1 MIAVVTVVLGTLC
14 AVLAAASWV
23 AEARRAR
30 LFGAGAATAVAA
42 SAACCAA
49 AYTSILTT
57 TPPRLQMPVAGQV
70 LLVVAAV
77 AGCAGAVG
85 IVRTVMPL
93 GGVGAA
99 FAEGTL
105 VGASG
110 VTLVWAVLSEPGL
123 PVLPRACAV
132 VVATLL
138 SGMLGTLLRMSVTA
152 RGGYVVDDRHRYR
165 ARAAAGGIAFLLLA
179 GLGSALPAT
188 TPTTLVM
195 LAAAAGFA
203 LVALVPYVR
212 DAVPV
217 PRPAPTFATLVL
229 PYVLVACA
237 AAAVG
242 VQVAVGRAGVL
253 TGLLVG
259 IVGAS
264 LVAVQVFAVR
274 AGSTLLADL
283 EVSRQRLEALVENA
297 QDVILGLDVV
307 GRVVAANAAVERL
320 LARSPEHLEGRDVAE
335 VAILDDRPAVRDAV
349 RDVVHRRRPTAKV
362 EFRLAQPADGTAEMR
377 LRAVDG
383 GAVAVLS
390 DVSDAVLLRERL
402 QLLAR
407 HDRMTGLVNRGVVL
421 DTVTSWLTAGAA
433 VSVLYCDLDGYKAVN
448 DRFGHLAGDAVLVEV
463 ARRLETTVRGIAADE
478 AVLGRIGGDE
488 FVVALRGVSGAEALA
503 AGERLVGAL
512 RPTFLV
518 RDRTVRLGLSVGV
531 SGTDDG
537 VPLPAI
543 GPAPSG
549 GVVGVVE
556 AGPAGTLVETG
567 PGAPDALGSG
577 DTPAA
582 ELLHRGD
589 LAMFEAKAAGRGRV
603 TRWDAEVSQRALRRV
618 DIAIGLRQALDTGRL
633 ALAYQPLVRLSDGV
647 VVGVEALVR
656 VEGDDD
662 VPGALARLTDFV
674 SPAELVEVAEDTGEI
689 TELGRW
695 VLTMATRRAALWT
708 ALGHELFV
716 TVNMS
721 VRQMSERGFVE
732 TVRHALADSGLEP
745 GRLVVE
751 ITEGQLVGEED
762 PVRGVIEELR
772 RDGVQFVIDDF
783 GTGYSSLS
791 YLKTMPVRA
800 IKLDRTLLD
809 GIGTDSRA
817 TTLARSV
824 VGVARAL
831 GLVVVAEGL
840 ETLDAAR
847 LVRDL
852 GAWAGQGFALHP
864 PLRESQ
870 LLEVLASAPLDLS
883 GGLLRRGPVP
893 TPASGVGRGR
903 SGGRHRV
910 VDVTDAAV
918 AALPAVPP
926 QPLEPPPAAVPAPPA
941 ESTHPAPSST
951 ASPASSAPSS
961 APSGPPTQGLS
972 LGGRRFGAHGPVGE
986 APRATGSNGWVAG
999 VVLPPRGVSDGE
1011 TGAPAD

>member
-1 MIAVVTVVLGTLC
+1 VVTVVLGTLC

-30 LFGAGAATAVAA
+30 LFERTAAAAVAVSAGACAV
-42 SAACCAA
+42 

-57 TPPRLQMPVAGQV
+57 TPPQLAMPAAGQA
-70 LLVVAAV
+70 LLVLAAV
-77 AGCAGAVG
+77 VGCFGAVG

-99 FAEGTL
+99 FAEGML

-110 VTLVWAVLSEPGL
+110 VTLVWAALSEPGL
-123 PVLPRACAV
+123 PVLPRAAAV

-138 SGMLGTLLRMSVTA
+138 SGMLGALLRMSATA
-152 RGGYVVDDRHRYR
+152 RGGYVVDDRHRHR
-165 ARAAAGGIAFLLLA
+165 ARVAAGGIGLLLLA
-179 GLGSALPAT
+179 GLGNALPRT
-188 TPTTLVM
+188 TPTATVM
-195 LAAAAGFA
+195 LLAAGGFV
-203 LVALVPYVR
+203 LVALVPYVS

-217 PRPAPTFATLVL
+217 PRSGPTFATLVL
-229 PYVLVACA
+229 PYVLVAVA

-242 VQVAVGRAGVL
+242 IQVALGRAGAL

-259 IVGAS
+259 ILGCS
-264 LVAVQVFAVR
+264 LVAVQAFAVR
-274 AGSTLLADL
+274 AGTTVLADL

-349 RDVVHRRRPTAKV
+349 RDVVHRRRATAKV

-390 DVSDAVLLRERL
+390 DVTDAVLLRERL

-421 DTVTSWLTAGAA
+421 DTVTSWLTAGAH

-463 ARRLETTVRGIAADE
+463 ARRLETAVRGIDAAE
-478 AVLGRIGGDE
+478 SVLGRIGGDE

-503 AGERLVGAL
+503 AGERLVAAL
-512 RPTFLV
+512 RPTFLLG
-518 RDRTVRLGLSVGV
+518 DRTVRLGLSVGV
-531 SGTDDG
+531 SGTDDA

-543 GPAPSG
+543 T
-549 GVVGVVE
+549 
-556 AGPAGTLVETG
+556 AGPGGAADVVDAG
-567 PGAPDALGSG
+567 PPHPDALGSFPIDTPV

-589 LAMFEAKAAGRGRV
+589 LAMFEAKAAGRARV
-603 TRWDAEVSQRALRRV
+603 TRWDPEVSERALRRV

-662 VPGALARLTDFV
+662 GPGALAGLSGFV

-689 TELGRW
+689 TELGQW
-695 VLTMATRRAALWT
+695 VLRMATRRASLWT

-732 TVRHALADSGLEP
+732 TVRHALADSGLDP

-762 PVRGVIEELR
+762 PVRDVIEDLR

-864 PLRESQ
+864 PLREAE

-883 GGLLRRGPVP
+883 GGLLRRGGPVP
-893 TPASGVGRGR
+893 TPAGGVR
-903 SGGRHRV
+903 GRHRV

-918 AALPAVPP
+918 AALPSTPP
-926 QPLEPPPAAVPAPPA
+926 VAEPAAAPVRVPAAAPVAAPEPA
-941 ESTHPAPSST
+941 QEQAAAPSASAAPAP
-951 ASPASSAPSS
+951 APGP
-961 APSGPPTQGLS
+961 APSGPATQGLS
-972 LGGRRFGAHGPVGE
+972 LDGRRFGAHGPLGE

-999 VVLPPRGVSDGE
+999 VVLPARGVSDGE
-1011 TGAPAD
+1011 TGAPTD